1 MTRKTLMEFTMEFP
15 IYFTILETMLTLT
28 STFGVFLIVIVQGS
42 FLLLAYCWGAHNI
55 MKRWIAENELRYWN
69 DDDDEGGE

>member
-1 MTRKTLMEFTMEFP
+1 MTRKTLMEFIMEFP
-15 IYFTILETMLTLT
+15 IYYIILETMLTLT

-42 FLLLAYCWGAHNI
+42 FLLLAYLWGAHNV
-55 MKRWIAENELRYWN
+55 MRRWEEHQEWEWN